1 MLHIAVFE
9 NIMQQ
14 LIAIINLNGWFTHIN
29 IKNQDIKKLT
39 ELLSSEREDLQQI
52 SYINTTWESMGTTQY
67 LVCCRRVLL
76 KKKQF

>member
-29 IKNQDIKKLT
+29 IKNQDIKKLI
-39 ELLSSEREDLQQI
+39 ELLSSEREDSRYHI
-52 SYINTTWESMGTTQY
+52 SIPLGNQWAQHSIQSVAVECY
-67 LVCCRRVLL
+67 
-76 KKKQF
+76 